1 MIFIFDGNLTG
12 DVLALKTLVAGQPIG
27 SILVGL
33 LLISRAIDGKKIERI
48 LADIVAL
55 IFAKLVGA
63 SCPSVTKR
71 DDVVDLDSARSILTA
86 HKFNRRAGIRIG
98 ERTALNFA
106 IFHFDIG

>member
-33 LLISRAIDGKKIERI
+33 LLISRAIDGKKIELI
-48 LADIVAL
+48 LTNIVAL

-63 SCPSVTKR
+63 SCPALLTQRR
-71 DDVVDLDSARSILTA
+71 DQFDSARTYLTA
-86 HKFNRRAGIRIG
+86 NKIDV
-98 ERTALNFA
+98 LPV
-106 IFHFDIG
+106 